1 MRKRLC
7 FVLVLLLGPTAA
19 EAHDHIADFFVGYC
33 HAAASKLPGVQFT
46 VAKTFPAERKV
57 TIFGDFNF
65 NGGEHESVDIKR
77 FVYLGGVR
85 FTPAKKNWPVAPSI
99 HISAGSVVDNDGPQE
114 GAKGALSFGG
124 ALDYMVGHHAKGL
137 GARFQLD
144 YVVNG
149 GDNYARYSVGLV
161 YRIHEPEKTP
171 TP

>member
-33 HAAASKLPGVQFT
+33 YAAASSLHGVQFG

-65 NGGEHESVDIKR
+65 NGGEHENVDVKR
-77 FVYLGGVR
+77 FVYLGGIR
-85 FTPAKKNWPVAPSI
+85 YTIGKQHSTFAPSI
-99 HISAGSVVDNDGPQE
+99 HISAGSVVDNAGPQE

-124 ALDYMVGHHAKGL
+124 ALDYMFVHLPKGW
-137 GARFQLD
+137 GARFPAGLCHQRRREL
-144 YVVNG
+144 
-149 GDNYARYSVGLV
+149 RKYSGGLV
-161 YRIHEPEKTP
+161 YRIPHPEP
-171 TP
+171 